1 MSKKSVSNNIIYNIL
16 FQFFTTLLPVITTPY
31 IAKTLGLA
39 QNGVYSFVETIVTLC
54 TVFGAIGTFVYGCRQ
69 VAYVREDKVKLS
81 QVAYEVFA
89 LKLLLL
95 IPLLVFYIAIFCLS
109 GDYSQYFTICIIT
122 IISSSIEISWF
133 FNGIEDFKSVTIR
146 NFVIKI
152 IFVIC
157 LFIFIKKPDDLWKYF
172 ILVCATGFIGNLS
185 MWLLL
190 PKYLLPLKQVE
201 KIHPLKH
208 LKESF
213 SLFIPQSA
221 NYIYSL
227 SDKAMLGIL
236 TPTLNNV
243 GIYDYA
249 YRIIKMIVGVLQSIG
264 YVILSRIAGLSA
276 KHDEEGIKTYIN
288 KSTRFTMFLALPML
302 FGLMGISKTFISL
315 YLGNEYIEVSK
326 VIYFLAPLILLTSLN
341 SILGVQ
347 LLLAI
352 KKDKEYTKATVIG
365 AITNICLNLSF
376 IPLFGIYGA
385 CITSV
390 LSELLVF
397 IVEYKHSKEYISIIN
412 ILKQCK
418 NYIFTSILIFII
430 CNIMNLMN
438 MSNIIILSAE
448 ILTSMLIYFG
458 IMLIVKDEIMILIM
472 NKFRSIIRRKRDLNA

>member
-1 MSKKSVSNNIIYNIL
+1 MSKKSVSNNIIYNML
-16 FQFFTTLLPVITTPY
+16 FQLFTTLLPVITTPY
-31 IAKTLGLA
+31 IARTLGLA
-39 QNGVYSFVETIVTLC
+39 QNGIYSFVETIVTLC

-69 VAYVREDKVKLS
+69 VAYVREDKDKLS

-95 IPLLVFYIAIFCLS
+95 IPLLAFYIVVFCLN
-109 GDYSQYFTICIIT
+109 GTYSQYFTICIIT
-122 IISSSIEISWF
+122 IISSAIEISWF

-146 NFVIKI
+146 NFIIKI

-157 LFIFIKKPDDLWKYF
+157 LFVFIKNPNDLWKYF
-172 ILVCATGFIGNLS
+172 TLVCVTGFIGNFS

-190 PKYLLPLKQVE
+190 PKYLLPLKQV
-201 KIHPLKH
+201 KNIRPLKH

-276 KHDEEGIKTYIN
+276 KHDEDGIKNYIN

-302 FGLMGISKTFISL
+302 FGLIGISDRFVSF
-315 YLGNEYIEVSK
+315 YLGNEYLEVSK

-365 AITNICLNLSF
+365 AITNICLNLLF

-397 IVEYKHSKEYISIIN
+397 IIEYKYSRKYVSITN

-418 NYIFTSILIFII
+418 YYIFTSILILII
-430 CNIMNLMN
+430 CNIINLIN
-438 MSNIIILSAE
+438 MSNIIILSID
-448 ILTSMLIYFG
+448 ILVSMLIYFG
-458 IMLIVKDEIMILIM
+458 IMLLVKDEIMILIV
-472 NKFRSIIRRKRDLNA
+472 NKFKSIIKRKSDVNA